1 MAKLGFQGKS
11 HTDPDTVRML
21 LDEYGIRYE
30 RWGVR
35 DQKAGSDGEVL
46 DLYKPEVDRLKSE
59 RGYATADMIG
69 LTPDTPNLDVI
80 LAKFDKEHHH
90 TTDEVR
96 FTVEGEGVFEI
107 STEKGENLV
116 FTSEPGDLIVIPAM
130 RRHFFYLTP
139 KRTIR
144 TIRMFKTKEGWE
156 AIYSKPGT

>member
-1 MAKLGFQGKS
+1 MAKLGFQGKT
-11 HTDPDTVRML
+11 HTDPETVRTLMH
-21 LDEYGIRYE
+21 EHGITYE

-35 DQKAGSDGEVL
+35 DKSAASDDEVL
-46 DLYKPEVDRLKSE
+46 VVYKPEVDRLKNE

-69 LTPDTPNLDVI
+69 LRPDTPNIDTI

-90 TTDEVR
+90 VDDEVR

-107 STEKGENLV
+107 CTEHGENLV

-130 RRHFFYLTP
+130 RRHLFYLSP

-156 AIYSKPGT
+156 AIYPRPQ